1 MPYIDISGCKLFY
14 EINDYTDP
22 WTTPETVLM
31 VHGFTESTP
40 AWRAWV
46 PHLARHYRVIRFD
59 QQGFGQSS
67 AVPHE
72 SAFSTHNFVEHAAKL
87 ITEFGGG
94 RAHVMGAKSG
104 GLVTI
109 ELARLQPERVKTI
122 TLASVPLDPPQP
134 SGWLAP
140 SFSRRA
146 LPCARATWSS

>member
-87 ITEFGGG
+87 
-94 RAHVMGAKSG
+94 RQRPNAKY
-104 GLVTI
+104 LRPAPIIPV
-109 ELARLQPERVKTI
+109 
-122 TLASVPLDPPQP
+122 VPM
-134 SGWLAP
+134 
-140 SFSRRA
+140 R
-146 LPCARATWSS
+146 SSPFNS